1 MNASEKNKNLRFQ
14 PSFLRLFKEDARVAS
29 SLTIWVKENG
39 RDIFQTFGKAVA
51 VLMII
56 GLFVGCQSEA
66 DKVTVEER
74 PLQGTCAHYA
84 SFRAPLK
91 AEHSLVKLP
100 VGSIKPEGWLKR
112 WLELQRDGLCGQL
125 GSVSEWLDKDGNQ
138 WLGEGGNH
146 GWEEVP
152 YWLRGYSNLAYLL
165 QDEAMISETKG
176 WIEAVIEGC
185 RDDGFMGP
193 ANAKENGRYE
203 VWPQMIMLWILQD
216 YFEYTGDTRVLDV
229 MTNYFRFQLTQPDD
243 KFLEDYWENSR
254 GGDNMWSVI
263 WLYNHTGNKELLPL
277 IDQIH
282 RNTADWTGHDNFPNW
297 HGVNIAQGIREPA
310 TYWLYNREESLLQAT
325 YRNQELIRERFGQVP
340 GGMYGA
346 DENCREGYTDP
357 RQGTET
363 CAMVE
368 QMATD
373 EIMMLITGD
382 PAWADN
388 CEDVAFNSL
397 PAAFTSDFRALRYF
411 VAPNMPISDAVNHYP
426 SIQNAGPF
434 LCMNP
439 FSSRCCQHNHGFGW
453 PYYAEHLV
461 MGTTD
466 GGLAAMLY
474 SASQTTALVGKGKG
488 RSVTLTQETRYPF
501 EETITIK
508 INTGG
513 QPVRFP
519 LYLRIP
525 AWADE
530 AILTIADS
538 DRNISAP
545 GRFIRIERTW
555 KDGDIIN
562 LYLPM
567 KVNVRT
573 WKANKNS
580 LSVDYG
586 PLTLSLKIDERY
598 EKRDSRETALGD
610 SHWQQGVDP
619 SLWPTFEIFPDSP
632 WNYAL
637 QTDGQ
642 GFPADLKLI
651 RKPWPADDFPF
662 TLQSVP
668 LEFKA
673 IGRRIPSWGW
683 DETGYVEVLPD
694 ADAPR
699 EDAEP
704 ITLIPMGAARL
715 RISAFPPA
723 E

>member
-1 MNASEKNKNLRFQ
+1 
-14 PSFLRLFKEDARVAS
+14 
-29 SLTIWVKENG
+29 
-39 RDIFQTFGKAVA
+39 
-51 VLMII
+51 
-56 GLFVGCQSEA
+56 
-66 DKVTVEER
+66 
-74 PLQGTCAHYA
+74 
-84 SFRAPLK
+84 
-91 AEHSLVKLP
+91 
-100 VGSIKPEGWLKR
+100 
-112 WLELQRDGLCGQL
+112 
-125 GSVSEWLDKDGNQ
+125 
-138 WLGEGGNH
+138 
-146 GWEEVP
+146 
-152 YWLRGYSNLAYLL
+152 
-165 QDEAMISETKG
+165 MISETKG

-488 RSVTLTQETRYPF
+488 HSVTLSQETRYPF

-530 AILTIADS
+530 ALLTIADS
-538 DRNISAP
+538 DRNIAAP

-673 IGRRIPSWGW
+673 VGRRIPSWGW

>member
-56 GLFVGCQSEA
+56 GIFVGCQSEA

-216 YFEYTGDTRVLDV
+216 YFEYTGDKRVLDV

-325 YRNQELIRERFGQVP
+325 YCNQELIREQFGQVP

-488 RSVTLTQETRYPF
+488 HSVTLSQETRYPF

-530 AILTIADS
+530 ALLTIADS
-538 DRNISAP
+538 DRNIAAP

-673 IGRRIPSWGW
+673 VGRRIPSWGW

>member
-1 MNASEKNKNLRFQ
+1 MKTNALTPTQRLLRI
-14 PSFLRLFKEDARVAS
+14 LRTSRRIAVTALAATMLGCAPGS
-29 SLTIWVKENG
+29 S
-39 RDIFQTFGKAVA
+39 
-51 VLMII
+51 
-56 GLFVGCQSEA
+56 
-66 DKVTVEER
+66 DKVTVEDR
-74 PLQGTCAHYA
+74 PLQGSRAHYA
-84 SFRAPLK
+84 TFRAPLNSPN
-91 AEHSLVKLP
+91 SLVKLP

-125 GSVSEWLDKDGNQ
+125 GSISDWLDKEGNQ
-138 WLGEGGNH
+138 WLGEGGSH

-165 QDEAMISETKG
+165 RDEKMMAETQT

-185 RDDGFMGP
+185 REDGFMGP

-216 YFEYTGDTRVLDV
+216 YYEYTGDKRVLTV
-229 MTNYFRFQLTQPDD
+229 MTNYFKFQLTQPDD
-243 KFLEDYWENSR
+243 KFLQDYWENSR

-263 WLYNHTGNKELLPL
+263 WLYNRTGDKELLPL
-277 IDQIH
+277 IEQIH
-282 RNTADWTGHDNFPNW
+282 RNTANWAQHDNFPNW

-310 TYWLYNREESLLQAT
+310 TYWLLNGDPALLEAS
-325 YRNQELIRERFGQVP
+325 YRDQELIRERFGQVP

-346 DENCREGYTDP
+346 DENCREGYVDP

-368 QMATD
+368 QMASD

-388 CEDVAFNSL
+388 CEDVAFNTL
-397 PAAFTSDFRALRYF
+397 PAAYTEDFRALRYF
-411 VAPNMPISDAVNHYP
+411 VAPNMPISDAANHYP
-426 SIQNAGPF
+426 SIQNEGPF

-461 MGTTD
+461 TATND
-466 GGLAAMLY
+466 GGLATLLY
-474 SASQTTALVGKGKG
+474 CASQATALVGKGKG
-488 RSVTLTQETRYPF
+488 HTVTLTQETRYPF
-501 EETITIK
+501 EETVTIK
-508 INTGG
+508 IGTQGRN
-513 QPVRFP
+513 VRFP
-519 LYLRIP
+519 LYLRVP

-530 AILTIADS
+530 AVLTLDDQDQTFA
-538 DRNISAP
+538 AA
-545 GRFIRIERTW
+545 GKYIRVERTW
-555 KDGDIIN
+555 KDGDIVN

-573 WKANKNS
+573 WQANKNS
-580 LSVDYG
+580 VSVDYG
-586 PLTLSLKIDERY
+586 PLTLSLKIAEKYVER
-598 EKRDSRETALGD
+598 DGRELSQGD
-610 SHWQQGVDP
+610 SHWQKNADP
-619 SLWPTFEIFPDSP
+619 SRWPTYEIFPDSP
-632 WNYAL
+632 WNFAL
-637 QTDGQ
+637 VTDNN
-642 GFPADLKLI
+642 GFPADLKLK

-662 TLQSVP
+662 AQQSVP
-668 LEFKA
+668 LEFSA
-673 IGRRIPSWGW
+673 VGERIPSWGY
-683 DETGYVEVLPD
+683 DETGYVQVLPD

-699 EDAEP
+699 ESPEP

-715 RISAFPPA
+715 RITAFPPA